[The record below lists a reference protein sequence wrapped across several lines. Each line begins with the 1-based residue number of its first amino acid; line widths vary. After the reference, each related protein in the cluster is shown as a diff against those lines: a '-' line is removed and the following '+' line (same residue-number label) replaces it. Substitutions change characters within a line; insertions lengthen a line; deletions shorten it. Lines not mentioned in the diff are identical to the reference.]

1 VEGGFSEV
9 HIQNPAYPRSD
20 QGSWVPLR
28 HCGAQKSTLDIGVLD
43 RYAGSCYIVGPSL
56 VGYDG
61 AQNVKGE
68 ERRVDDQQ
76 QSRWRLSRRQVL
88 WASGIVASLT
98 VAVLIG
104 YRYGI
109 TLWDWIKILIVPAAI
124 AIGVAWLNQAQRAG
138 ELEVEN
144 QRAQDSVLEAYL
156 DQMSQLLLDKDRP
169 LGHPRKGD
177 EVRTLAR
184 ARTLTVLRRLDGERK
199 GRVVQFLHEAGL
211 IAKDRPVLVLIGADL
226 SGVRLNYTYLD
237 KTYLSGANLSG
248 TSLRGADLS
257 GANLN
262 GASLTFANLSNTVLS
277 GAHLRDTDL
286 SSADLIKADLREVN
300 FHGLDTPAARPIVA
314 NPAEPTG
321 TILIG
326 ANLSGADLSRAVLS
340 GADLT
345 GADFG
350 EANLAGVTF
359 SGANLSQTNF
369 ERATGIIE
377 EELAQHALSLEG
389 TIMPDGQ
396 RYEEWLKDRES
407 RAEDGDNSGP

>member
-1 VEGGFSEV
+1 LRDEERPVAAETGPPPAEDLSSKSEEHSSSV
-9 HIQNPAYPRSD
+9 PTKAVVIAAAFLAVMIALIVYGYLDLP
-20 QGSWVPLR
+20 GSGW
-28 HCGAQKSTLDIGVLD
+28 IGVANK
-43 RYAGSCYIVGPSL
+43 RF
-56 VGYDG
+56 
-61 AQNVKGE
+61 
-68 ERRVDDQQ
+68 
-76 QSRWRLSRRQVL
+76 
-88 WASGIVASLT
+88 
-98 VAVLIG
+98 
-104 YRYGI
+104 
-109 TLWDWIKILIVPAAI
+109 WDYLELLIVPAAL
-124 AIGVAWLNQAQRAG
+124 AIGVYLLNRAQSERERAAEDAQQERERQAQAAQRQR

-237 KTYLSGANLSG
+237 KTYLSGANLSGANLSG